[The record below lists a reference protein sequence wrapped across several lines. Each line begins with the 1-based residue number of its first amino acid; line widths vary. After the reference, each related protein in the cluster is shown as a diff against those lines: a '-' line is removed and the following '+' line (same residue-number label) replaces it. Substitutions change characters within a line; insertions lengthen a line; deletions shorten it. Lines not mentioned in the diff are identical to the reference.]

1 MTVGTNRRILLL
13 PVLVGFFLG
22 CGAAEEPA
30 TVRVPRVRA
39 FEVGQ
44 EASGQLRTISGV
56 LAAADTSPLSFGVG
70 GTVDQVRVTSGD
82 TIVEHQVLA
91 TLDALPLRLA
101 LERARSEL
109 ANARAKSVEADEA
122 YERSSVLLARG
133 VASKADE
140 EIATARFKSARATLR
155 AAKSEVEEAERDLQ
169 RTELRAPFA
178 GQIADRAIEPF
189 EEVGADKAAFV
200 LQGDAALVVQAR
212 LPESLIRYV
221 DYAQAVR
228 VTFPALPDVEIV
240 GVVSLIAARAK
251 AGSVFSV
258 EVQLPDADANL
269 RPGMTAS
276 VEFSFDA
283 YLEGQTVYLI
293 PLSAIAIDVGLVAG
307 HPYHPM
313 EVPVFVFDEAAG
325 RVRVRKVRIGGLRGS
340 QLEVYEG
347 LEPGEKV
354 ISAGVSF
361 LRDDM
366 EAELWSKELGLGDG

>member
-1 MTVGTNRRILLL
+1 MAVGTNHRLLLL
-13 PVLVGFFLG
+13 PVLFGCLLG
-22 CGAAEEPA
+22 CDVAKEPA
-30 TVRVPRVRA
+30 AVRVPRVRA

-44 EASGQLRTISGV
+44 EARGQLRTISGV
-56 LAAADTSPLSFGVG
+56 LAAADTSPLSFGVA
-70 GTVDQVRVTSGD
+70 GTVDQVHVTSGD
-82 TIVEHQVLA
+82 AIVEHQVLA

-122 YERSSVLLARG
+122 YERSSELLAQRVG
-133 VASKADE
+133 SKADV
-140 EIATARFKSARATLR
+140 EIETARFKSARATLR
-155 AAKSEVEEAERDLQ
+155 AAKSNVEEAERDLQ
-169 RTELRAPFA
+169 RTELRAPFS
-178 GQIADRAIEPF
+178 GRIADRAIEPF

-258 EVQLPDADANL
+258 EVQLPDADADL

-293 PLSAIAIDVGLVAG
+293 PLSAIAIDVGLVSD
-307 HPYHPM
+307 HTYHAT

-361 LRDDM
+361 LRDGM